1 MSARTRGRSSIVF
14 LMVALSMMSYVNRT
28 AMSIVGP
35 EVMKRF
41 GLTTTELGSIYSAFI
56 LAYALF
62 MVPGGWI
69 ADRYRP
75 YRVVTIMCFVTALL
89 TGLTALAGYPAFHAA
104 LGALLTFQVIRFLLG
119 LVTAPLFPAC
129 GRLTAI
135 WFDSSS
141 RARVQAIVIGGA
153 PLGAAIT
160 PVLLAPIVAG
170 YGWQTALYLCA
181 GATMVLGAIWWRAGE
196 TLAPAK
202 VEMDQVAPGGWGY
215 LLRNRTLMSLNI
227 GYFALNYFEYIFF
240 YWMYYYFGEIR
251 KVGATQS
258 AVYTTILLLTT
269 TAAMPAAGWLS
280 DHLIPRLGATVSR
293 RVISVGG
300 MVLSAFLLFAGTSV
314 SNEFLMV
321 ALLSLALGCASG
333 SEGPFWA
340 ATIDAAGPNAG
351 VACGFLNGIGNL
363 GGFLA
368 PIVTPYLAQRAGWSA
383 GLYFGSL
390 VIFAG
395 AASWFFV
402 RTERASAAS
411 SGIY

>member
-1 MSARTRGRSSIVF
+1 MSLPTRGRSSIVI

-181 GATMVLGAIWWRAGE
+181 GATVLPFPARRNPSPVRVTAGMSASSVLRPTSRAS
-196 TLAPAK
+196 
-202 VEMDQVAPGGWGY
+202 MPG
-215 LLRNRTLMSLNI
+215 
-227 GYFALNYFEYIFF
+227 
-240 YWMYYYFGEIR
+240 
-251 KVGATQS
+251 
-258 AVYTTILLLTT
+258 
-269 TAAMPAAGWLS
+269 PAAS
-280 DHLIPRLGATVSR
+280 MAS
-293 RVISVGG
+293 
-300 MVLSAFLLFAGTSV
+300 SV
-314 SNEFLMV
+314 SASVRRKRPAAVRRSASRWAPHPSRCPM
-321 ALLSLALGCASG
+321 SCAS
-333 SEGPFWA
+333 E
-340 ATIDAAGPNAG
+340 
-351 VACGFLNGIGNL
+351 
-363 GGFLA
+363 
-368 PIVTPYLAQRAGWSA
+368 
-383 GLYFGSL
+383 
-390 VIFAG
+390 
-395 AASWFFV
+395 
-402 RTERASAAS
+402 RT
-411 SGIY
+411 